1 MDSSFDKKIENRIAN
16 NQLRSLKVF
25 SSSIDFF
32 SNDYLGLSNVPIKI
46 LSRKGSTGSRL
57 LSGTTELSLEVEI
70 SLASFFDADEALL
83 FNSGYTANL
92 GVYSCIPQRGETIVY
107 DEYVH
112 ASIRDGIRL
121 SHADA
126 MSFKHND
133 LEDLEKKLKKTKGNS
148 YIAVESLY
156 SMEGDMAPL
165 RGILELA
172 EKFGARVIV
181 DEAHSVGV
189 FGENG
194 KGIVHGRAMQDR
206 VFIRVV
212 TFGKAYG
219 YHGAAVL
226 CSDKTKQYLVNFSRP
241 FIYTT
246 APSEDF
252 YQRVQSLV
260 KRKDIYSRQKSLH
273 ENLTYFREH
282 TSSLL
287 ISEPNSPIQVYRGV
301 SVEQLRHLATRCTE
315 QGIFTKPIFTPTVP
329 AGKECLRFC
338 FHAFNTREEIDTL
351 KNILFS

>member
-1 MDSSFDKKIENRIAN
+1 MDSSFDKKIEDRIAN
-16 NQLRSLKVF
+16 NQLRSLNVF

-46 LSRKGSTGSRL
+46 LSHKGSTGSRL

-70 SLASFFDADEALL
+70 SLANFFDADEALL

-92 GVYSCIPQRGETIVY
+92 GVYSCIPQRGETIVF

-133 LEDLEKKLKKTKGNS
+133 LEDLEKKLKKTKVNS

-165 RGILELA
+165 RGLLELA

-226 CSDKTKQYLVNFSRP
+226 CSEKTKQYLVNFSRP

-260 KRKDIYSRQKSLH
+260 TRKDIYSRQKSLH
-273 ENLTYFREH
+273 ENLSYFREH

-301 SVEQLRHLATRCTE
+301 SVEQLRHLAKICTE
-315 QGIFTKPIFTPTVP
+315 HGIFAKPIFTPTVP

-338 FHAFNTREEIDTL
+338 FHSFNTREEIDTL